1 MAGGV
6 IACAQPASLSL
17 VAAKPPPCW
26 VNAGAPVAP
35 MARLHAPPGLTLT
48 SDPDGHHDDDLA
60 DHDEDDAEGLV
71 ELWQGA
77 LDSAKAMAPAA
88 LVSKA
93 GDGGGVAVAASPAAA
108 PQPGIGSSSS
118 NMSVEELVAMLVRFQ
133 QHSSEQGAMSFPDLQ
148 SLHSLSMMQSLLA
161 VFL

>member
-1 MAGGV
+1 MVGGM

-17 VAAKPPPCW
+17 VAAEPPPSW

-35 MARLHAPPGLTLT
+35 MARLHAPTGLTLT
-48 SDPDGHHDDDLA
+48 SDPDGHHDDLA

-93 GDGGGVAVAASPAAA
+93 GDGGGVAVAASSAAA

-148 SLHSLSMMQSLLA
+148 SLLA